1 MITRVVKMTFRE
13 DEIQSFEQ
21 IFAESAALIESF
33 EGCGEVKLMRDISH
47 NNVFFTLSKW
57 QTEEHLQI
65 YRSSI
70 LFKTTWARVKPLFSE
85 KAEAWS
91 LLNITPAYYD

>member
-70 LFKTTWARVKPLFSE
+70 LFKMTWARVKPLFSE

>member
-13 DEIQSFEQ
+13 DEIQSFKQ
-21 IFAESAALIESF
+21 IFAESAALIQSF
-33 EGCGEVKLMRDISH
+33 EGCGEVKLMRDV
-47 NNVFFTLSKW
+47 NNKNIFFTLSKW

-85 KAEAWS
+85 KAQAWS
-91 LLNITPAYYD
+91 LLDITPAYDE

>member
-1 MITRVVKMTFRE
+1 MTFRE
-13 DEIQSFEQ
+13 DEIQSFKQ
-21 IFAESAALIESF
+21 IFAESAALIQSF
-33 EGCGEVKLMRDISH
+33 EGCGEVKLMRDMSH

-57 QTEEHLQI
+57 ETEEHLQI

>member
-1 MITRVVKMTFRE
+1 MITRVVKMTLRE
-13 DEIQSFEQ
+13 DEIQSFKQ
-21 IFAESAALIESF
+21 IFAESAVLIQSF

-47 NNVFFTLSKW
+47 SNVFFTLSKW

>member
-1 MITRVVKMTFRE
+1 MTFRE
-13 DEIQSFEQ
+13 DEIQSFKQ
-21 IFAESAALIESF
+21 IFAESAALIQSF
-33 EGCGEVKLMRDISH
+33 KGCGEVKLMRDISN

-85 KAEAWS
+85 KPQAWS
-91 LLNITPAYYD
+91 LSNITPAYDE

>member
-1 MITRVVKMTFRE
+1 MTFRE
-13 DEIQSFEQ
+13 DKIQSFKQ
-21 IFAESAALIESF
+21 IFAESAALIQSF
-33 EGCGEVKLMRDISH
+33 DGCGEVKLMRDISN

-57 QTEEHLQI
+57 QTEEHLHI

-85 KAEAWS
+85 KAQAWS
-91 LLNITPAYYD
+91 LLDITPAYYE